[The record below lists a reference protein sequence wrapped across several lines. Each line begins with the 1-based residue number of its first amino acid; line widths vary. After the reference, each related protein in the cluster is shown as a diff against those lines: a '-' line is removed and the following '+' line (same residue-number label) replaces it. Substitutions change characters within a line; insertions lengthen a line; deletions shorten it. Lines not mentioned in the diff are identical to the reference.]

1 MDTSETLIGYETNL
15 NLQIDGSETVNLGGN
30 VRYINIPKTSYQEL
44 GFGANLQVAPQ
55 VGNLGLRF
63 DLNPSYATNG
73 EHSIWDMENAKDL
86 NSIMNQEYK
95 LNIKSK
101 LSYGIG
107 ATNAI
112 LVPFTE
118 YSLSEKDYDYSL
130 GIDLLQVDK
139 TKLGFTYTGYSK
151 DDKDD
156 EFKIYFKM
164 LE

>member
-1 MDTSETLIGYETNL
+1 
-15 NLQIDGSETVNLGGN
+15 
-30 VRYINIPKTSYQEL
+30 
-44 GFGANLQVAPQ
+44 
-55 VGNLGLRF
+55 
-63 DLNPSYATNG
+63 
-73 EHSIWDMENAKDL
+73 MENAKEL

-107 ATNAI
+107 ASNAI
-112 LVPFTE
+112 LVLFTE
-118 YSLSEKDYDYSL
+118 YSLSEDDYDYSL

-139 TKLGFTYTGYSK
+139 SKLGFTYTGYSK

-156 EFKIYFKM
+156 EFKIYFKI